1 MINVKK
7 RIVPIIFALLAAS
20 FYAINIPLSKLLLDK
35 VSPTLMAGLLYLGA
49 GIGVGIMFLIRF
61 KHIPKEEFL
70 NKNDTLPTIGMIVLD
85 IAAPILLMFGLK
97 YSTSGNA
104 SLLANFEIV
113 ATSII
118 ALTFFKEKISPKLWI
133 AIALVTISSTMLT
146 FDLSSLS
153 FSWGSLLV
161 IGATLCW
168 GLENHCTRRLSNKS
182 SYQIT
187 TIKGL
192 SCGIS
197 SLVIG
202 LIIGERFTSC
212 LFPLL
217 AILLGFVAY
226 GLSVFFYIK
235 AQKDLG
241 AAKTSAFY
249 AVNPFIGAI
258 LSMIIFW
265 DYPSWNFYVAL
276 SIMIVGTILIIIDTL
291 QRNHSHLHKHYITH
305 THDGYTHTHVIVHS
319 HEHTH
324 ILIEGTHHHNH
335 MDLDPHANL

>member
-1 MINVKK
+1 MRKALL
-7 RIVPIIFALLAAS
+7 PILFALLAAS
-20 FYAINIPLSKLLLDK
+20 FYAINIPLSKLLLDRIP
-35 VSPTLMAGLLYLGA
+35 PTLLAGLLYLGA
-49 GIGVGIMFLIRF
+49 GIGIGIMFLFRF
-61 KHIPKEEFL
+61 KSIPKEEFL
-70 NKNDTLPTIGMIVLD
+70 DNKDTLATVGMIMLD

-104 SLLANFEIV
+104 SLLGDFEIV

-118 ALTFFKEKISPKLWI
+118 ALTFFREKISPRLWV
-133 AIALVTISSTMLT
+133 AIALVTIASAMLT

-161 IGATLCW
+161 LGATLCW
-168 GLENHCTRRLSNKS
+168 GLENNCTRKLSNKS

-192 SCGIS
+192 SCGAS

-202 LIIGERFTSC
+202 FLIGERFVSWV
-212 LFPLL
+212 FPLL
-217 AILLGFVAY
+217 ALLLGFVAY

-249 AVNPFIGAI
+249 AVNPFIGAF
-258 LSMIIFW
+258 LSMILFW
-265 DYPSWNFYVAL
+265 DYPSWNFYLAL
-276 SIMIVGTILIIIDTL
+276 AIMAAGTVLIVIDTL
-291 QRNHSHLHKHYITH
+291 KRKHSHLHKHYITH
-305 THDGYTHTHVIVHS
+305 THDGSAHTHVIIHS
-319 HEHTH
+319 HEHAHVLTSDA
-324 ILIEGTHHHNH
+324 HHHSHEELN
-335 MDLDPHANL
+335 PHGDS

>member
-1 MINVKK
+1 MKK
-7 RIVPIIFALLAAS
+7 RNVSIIFALLAAS

-35 VSPTLMAGLLYLGA
+35 VAPTLMAGLLYLGA
-49 GIGVGIMFLIRF
+49 GLGIGIMFLFRF

-70 NKNDTLPTIGMIVLD
+70 DKHDTLPTIGMIVLD

-104 SLLANFEIV
+104 SLLGNFEIV

-118 ALTFFKEKISPKLWI
+118 ALTFFREKISPKLWI
-133 AIALVTISSTMLT
+133 AIALVTISSVMLT

-168 GLENHCTRRLSNKS
+168 GLENNCTRRLSNKS

-197 SLVIG
+197 SLFIG
-202 LIIGERFTSC
+202 LIIGERFTSW

-276 SIMIVGTILIIIDTL
+276 AIMVVGTVLIIIDTL

-305 THDGYTHTHVIVHS
+305 THDGSTHTHVIIHE

-324 ILIEGTHHHNH
+324 ILTEGAHHHVHPGLN
-335 MDLDPHANL
+335 PHANL

>member
-1 MINVKK
+1 MKK
-7 RIVPIIFALLAAS
+7 RIVSIIFALLAAS

-35 VSPTLMAGLLYLGA
+35 VASALMAGLLYLGA
-49 GIGVGIMFLIRF
+49 GLGIGIMFLFRF

-70 NKNDTLPTIGMIVLD
+70 DKHDLWPTIGMIVLD
-85 IAAPILLMFGLK
+85 IVAPILLMFGLK

-104 SLLANFEIV
+104 SLLGNFEIV

-133 AIALVTISSTMLT
+133 AIVLVTISSAMLT

-168 GLENHCTRRLSNKS
+168 GLENNCTRRLSNKS

-192 SCGIS
+192 SCGAS

-202 LIIGERFTSC
+202 LIIGER
-212 LFPLL
+212 
-217 AILLGFVAY
+217 
-226 GLSVFFYIK
+226 
-235 AQKDLG
+235 
-241 AAKTSAFY
+241 
-249 AVNPFIGAI
+249 
-258 LSMIIFW
+258 
-265 DYPSWNFYVAL
+265 
-276 SIMIVGTILIIIDTL
+276 
-291 QRNHSHLHKHYITH
+291 
-305 THDGYTHTHVIVHS
+305 
-319 HEHTH
+319 
-324 ILIEGTHHHNH
+324 
-335 MDLDPHANL
+335 